1 MARLPQGQFLPAV
14 AGGAV
19 DAIVIMGFRV
29 LTAAQ
34 TGNTI
39 LLAVAVARGDLAA
52 GWSAALS
59 LAGFVSGAVLGW
71 WLAGRPGLPPSF
83 TLFLEAT
90 ILSGMLVLWLR
101 AGPEPTAAI
110 GNTIITGVAAAMGIQ
125 SAAVLSR
132 KVGPPTYVTG
142 VLESFAHGLVSGR
155 TGGGSVG
162 SPPRLHGLAWLAYF
176 SGAVGAGWAFR
187 AAGPAALAIPIGCL
201 VVAACATSRRRPESH
216 GPNPSGEA

>member
-19 DAIVIMGFRV
+19 DAIVIMGFQV

-52 GWSAALS
+52 GWSSALS

-71 WLAGRPGLPPSF
+71 WLAGRPRLPACF
-83 TLFLEAT
+83 TLFLEAA
-90 ILSGMLVLWLR
+90 ILSGMLALWLG
-101 AGPEPTAAI
+101 AGPEPAAAI
-110 GNTIITGVAAAMGIQ
+110 SNTIIAGVAAAMGIQ

-142 VLESFAHGLVSGR
+142 VLESFAHGLVSKR
-155 TGGGSVG
+155 TGGNRVE
-162 SPPRLHGLAWLAYF
+162 SPPGLHGLSWLAYF
-176 SGAVGAGWAFR
+176 SGAVAAGWAFL
-187 AAGPAALAIPIGCL
+187 AAGPAALGIPITCL
-201 VVAACATSRRRPESH
+201 VLAAFAAGRHRPKIH
-216 GPNPSGEA
+216 GPNPPAAA